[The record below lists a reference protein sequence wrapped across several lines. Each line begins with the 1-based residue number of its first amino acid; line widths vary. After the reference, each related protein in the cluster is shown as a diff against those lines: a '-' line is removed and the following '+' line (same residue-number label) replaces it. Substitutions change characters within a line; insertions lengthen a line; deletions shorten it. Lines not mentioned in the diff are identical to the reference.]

1 MSIGAPPEELAL
13 FGTLKVLVVD
23 DSAEMRRLLLA
34 LLAAM
39 NIGEVVCA
47 QSGEAGLKLFAAE
60 RPDLIITDGAM
71 QPMDGYE
78 MTRRIRADTA
88 NADVPILMISGHIG
102 HRHVVQARNDGITD
116 YLAKPVTPALLYE
129 RVRAAV
135 SRPIHIVETQD
146 YRGLSPARRLT
157 PHMARE

>member
-1 MSIGAPPEELAL
+1 GDAAFARTPHPDGAARGKILRMSIGAPPEELAL

-78 MTRRIRADTA
+78 MTRRIRADMA

-102 HRHVVQARNDGITD
+102 HRHVVQARNYGITD
-116 YLAKPVTPALLYE
+116 YLAKPVT
-129 RVRAAV
+129 
-135 SRPIHIVETQD
+135 
-146 YRGLSPARRLT
+146 
-157 PHMARE
+157 

>member
-47 QSGEAGLKLFAAE
+47 QSGEAGLKLLAAE
-60 RPDLIITDGAM
+60 RPDLLITDGAM

-78 MTRRIRADTA
+78 MTRRSRADT
-88 NADVPILMISGHIG
+88 
-102 HRHVVQARNDGITD
+102 
-116 YLAKPVTPALLYE
+116 
-129 RVRAAV
+129 
-135 SRPIHIVETQD
+135 RPIHIVETQD